1 MLTKTNYNDWYLLMR
16 VKLQARQLWDAVVYE
31 DAEYHEDRLA
41 LDAILAS
48 VPPEMIS
55 TLADKPSAKHAWDS
69 LAASRVDIDRARKAT
84 MQKLRRE
91 WDHLSFRPGEDI
103 DDFALHLSSLMQQ
116 LARHGD
122 TDIDELKAVEK
133 YLRVVP
139 SKYAQVALSIETLL
153 DLSTLSIEEVTGRL
167 KAVDDRDEGVAGDPV
182 SIGGK
187 LLFTEEQWL
196 ARQKERKKKQDGSSS
211 SKDARQQPR
220 KKGGSGDKPSG
231 GKPAGG
237 TEGKEGACGERK
249 AARSDTCLN
258 CGRRGHWARDC
269 R

>member
-1 MLTKTNYNDWYLLMR
+1 
-16 VKLQARQLWDAVVYE
+16 
-31 DAEYHEDRLA
+31 
-41 LDAILAS
+41 
-48 VPPEMIS
+48 
-55 TLADKPSAKHAWDS
+55 
-69 LAASRVDIDRARKAT
+69 
-84 MQKLRRE
+84 
-91 WDHLSFRPGEDI
+91 
-103 DDFALHLSSLMQQ
+103 MQQ

-139 SKYAQVALSIETLL
+139 SKYAQLALSIETLL
-153 DLSTLSIEEVTGRL
+153 DLSTLSIEEVTERL

-231 GKPAGG
+231 DKPAGG
-237 TEGKEGACGERK
+237 TEGKEGACGVSVRLHAATPASTAAAAAIGPGTAGSPRRVLRPTWPKPTRTTSPPCGWPKPAQSCSSWREKGGSFRLHQVHRCSTSTSRERTPSSATAPATTSSK
-249 AARSDTCLN
+249 GGTWTAVPRTT
-258 CGRRGHWARDC
+258 
-269 R
+269 